1 MTDGDAAAGP
11 RSLAYRMVAGFG
23 HFWWDFLVGDT
34 PELLVG
40 SVVVVGLVAL
50 ACVDHS
56 LRTISAVIL
65 PVLVAALVVLSVWK
79 ESRRRPS

>member
-1 MTDGDAAAGP
+1 MTESDAAAGP
-11 RSLAYRMVAGFG
+11 RPLANRMVAAFG
-23 HFWWDFLVGDT
+23 RFWWDFLVGDT

-40 SVVVVGLVAL
+40 SVLVVGLVAL
-50 ACVDHS
+50 ACIDHS

-79 ESRRRPS
+79 ESRRRRS